1 ASRTAGSDNE
11 QLALFLGDPC
21 EIPGIR
27 APIDPN
33 FGSKLFSVEFYID
46 YRSILSALS
55 LRLDQLSGQIIV
67 RHLPCQQA
75 WIGAANIAQAGNREP
90 LIGEPHQMRS
100 ISGI

>member
-1 ASRTAGSDNE
+1 
-11 QLALFLGDPC
+11 
-21 EIPGIR
+21 
-27 APIDPN
+27 
-33 FGSKLFSVEFYID
+33 YID

-100 ISGI
+100 ISGISTRVLDDFEPLVFPYCKTHGVVDCNAAVEHSRNLHLIND